1 MKKQFKP
8 FSFLTALI
16 LLIVL
21 VLVPTGTFAGASFVK
36 GVFASSTDGNA
47 LWEGEGTEAE
57 PYLIQSAEDWD
68 AISASINSGST
79 KYSGKYFKLTADISV
94 TTVLGNRPNPGSD
107 SQDNVFSG
115 TFDGDGHTLEVHIDE
130 AGFAAPF
137 AVAHNATI
145 QNLKVTGTVHSSS
158 NHASGL
164 VAASRASGAYD
175 PGSLTIRNVTV
186 SVDVSCNSH
195 VAGIVGHAHA
205 ADITMENVVFNG
217 SISASSIQ
225 GGFIGWGGLS
235 NGIKYSATFKDCLF
249 AGTCRSGAA
258 FHPVAFA
265 SGQGTVTLTTD
276 FYTTRS
282 GSGGS
287 PIVPTGS
294 GQIKLVAAAVEKDGA
309 VTFFETFQ
317 TASNSANWVA
327 GSTLRLWTDVTTSS
341 TVTVPSGGHTL
352 DLNGHSIKAGSTG
365 YSVVTVGSDADL
377 TILDGSDEGA
387 GRITGGSVGQNYG
400 GVTVDGGT
408 LTLRGGAIS
417 GNANTYGGIG
427 NCGGGVYVR
436 NSGKFYMEGGEIS
449 GNTSYVGGGV
459 CTDTSATTVSITGG
473 IIKNNKTERFGSAA
487 WAGRNSAAVF
497 RIGGDAEII
506 DNISTW
512 TADKDGE
519 GTLNFTS
526 ALLVSGDPTVHG
538 NWKTSGNSAPNT
550 HINLDNAGNSVQVIE
565 LEGALTNDS
574 GTPKITVTP
583 LYRWNDLANGKSF
596 VFTKNWSKYMGDA
609 DPADYFVCGNPA
621 YKIFLNS
628 SGEAEVG
635 TPPVA
640 HIINGETS
648 THYGSFSD
656 AVNAWTAGST
666 LKLLSDVTTG
676 STITVPA
683 GEHTL
688 DLNGHGIKMTGSG
701 SVITVGNDATLN
713 VEDSAPTTEHRFTVS
728 DVKSNGAGLATV
740 NDALTSGY
748 KTFTGGYITGGN
760 ARNGG
765 GIKVNG
771 TAQLIL
777 NGGTIIGNR
786 SSFMGAGIKADNNG
800 SANNLNI
807 TVNGGA
813 VMYNTVNGYG
823 AGICSDCTVKINGGT
838 VSYNYAT
845 NNPGGVHCHYL
856 YLNGGRIESN
866 YGGQSDYAGGAHA
879 DHEVFISG
887 NPVVLGNLINGTPSN
902 LDWDRTEYQHNHMI
916 NITGALTEGAKI
928 SVTLRN
934 NVTGTFTSG
943 WKDKMSDADPAEYF
957 ISDNSGYIV
966 CVTAEGEALLR
977 YPDVPGVSASG
988 VTCDYD
994 GKGHAISVTA
1004 PDGATVTY
1012 GTQEGD
1018 FSLTSSPAF
1027 TDAGVYTVYYQ
1038 VSKTNY
1044 TPVTGSATVKIDP
1057 ISATVTITGH
1067 TETADYDGKEHS
1079 AAGYDAEASTA
1090 LFDVTKDFSFSGAAE
1105 AKRTDAGKTEM
1116 GLAPEQFASA
1126 NANFA
1131 EVTFVVTDGS
1141 LTVFTVDAAITAAP
1155 RTGSPIYNG
1164 SELPLLIPGT
1174 ADGGTFSYAL
1184 GADAE
1189 NAPDAAS
1196 YQTAIPTA
1204 KDLGRYFVWYRV
1216 DADHNHNGLPP
1227 VCLQVVLAEEG
1238 WKTLNG
1244 TLYQSD
1250 GVTPVAGAAVTLTQ
1264 GDRTVDA
1271 ARTDA
1276 AGGYQFIVPAG
1287 VYNVVASNGASTET
1301 TLVKIYEDQDRT
1313 LTFSAGSAIAELKV
1327 NADGDK
1333 HFGVTVD
1340 GLTDE
1345 ALSVRAAEAED
1356 KTVSVLMTVEAK
1368 TEETAQNAALINELA
1383 GESQNLIF
1391 FDTKVEKTV
1400 DSVTTV
1406 LQTTSNVLE
1415 LAVPYEK
1422 TGKRGVTVYASDGSG
1437 VQTLRESDGGEEGTF
1452 RIDKENG
1459 LIYVYSNRF
1468 STFAIG
1474 YTPYYRVESTASLGS
1489 FAGTASVVI
1498 RSADGSQVFELQNV
1512 APDRISFDDIPKG
1525 KYTMTITWEDG
1536 AENTLT
1542 VPLTIRGKA
1551 AASADTANAGAAALA
1566 AAKENGVVL
1575 AALRRSDADRR
1586 SGILTLAAV
1595 LTADRADSPDAG
1607 AAGSGVSAFSV
1618 SPFGTLVGPIPQAD
1632 PGAALLRLQKLKRVA
1647 MRI

>member
-36 GVFASSTDGNA
+36 GVFASSAGGNA

-68 AISASINSGST
+68 ALSEYTNGGGTDYA
-79 KYSGKYFKLTADISV
+79 GKYFLLTEDISV
-94 TTVLGNRPNPGSD
+94 STMVGFRDQSSADIPFT
-107 SQDNVFSG
+107 G
-115 TFDGDGHTLEVHIDE
+115 TFDGGGHTLNVSIRYSG
-130 AGFAAPF
+130 AMAAPF
-137 AVAHNATI
+137 GSVCNAVI
-145 QNLKVTGTVHSSS
+145 KNLNVTGTVNGGIHS
-158 NHASGL
+158 SGL
-164 VAASRASGAYD
+164 VGGGNKGAV
-175 PGSLTIRNVTV
+175 PGSTLEICNVRSSVAVNGYNNSAV
-186 SVDVSCNSH
+186 SH
-195 VAGIVGHAHA
+195 LGGIVGHSLSAR
-205 ADITMENVVFNG
+205 ITMDNVVFAGSLNG
-217 SISASSIQ
+217 SMAQ
-225 GGFIGWGGLS
+225 GGFVGWGGGAGDHLS
-235 NGIKYSATFKDCLF
+235 ICVFSNCLF
-249 AGTCRSGAA
+249 AGTVKSGNT
-258 FHPVAFA
+258 FHPVGYAYGNNGRA
-265 SGQGTVTLTTD
+265 TLTN
-276 FYTTRS
+276 FYTTKDKNNTSNAFDYQGTSYTVLS
-282 GSGGS
+282 GLAAKVTDGGAIRYYDNFAS
-287 PIVPTGS
+287 
-294 GQIKLVAAAVEKDGA
+294 AA
-309 VTFFETFQ
+309 
-317 TASNSANWVA
+317 SAQNWKQ
-327 GSTLRLWTDVTTSS
+327 GSTLTLLGDVSISS
-341 TVTVPSGGHTL
+341 TLNVPAGEYTL
-352 DLNGHSIKAGSTG
+352 DLNG
-365 YSVVTVGSDADL
+365 
-377 TILDGSDEGA
+377 
-387 GRITGGSVGQNYG
+387 YG
-400 GVTVDGGT
+400 I
-408 LTLRGGAIS
+408 R
-417 GNANTYGGIG
+417 
-427 NCGGGVYVR
+427 R
-436 NSGKFYMEGGEIS
+436 
-449 GNTSYVGGGV
+449 
-459 CTDTSATTVSITGG
+459 
-473 IIKNNKTERFGSAA
+473 
-487 WAGRNSAAVF
+487 
-497 RIGGDAEII
+497 
-506 DNISTW
+506 
-512 TADKDGE
+512 
-519 GTLNFTS
+519 
-526 ALLVSGDPTVHG
+526 
-538 NWKTSGNSAPNT
+538 
-550 HINLDNAGNSVQVIE
+550 
-565 LEGALTNDS
+565 
-574 GTPKITVTP
+574 
-583 LYRWNDLANGKSF
+583 
-596 VFTKNWSKYMGDA
+596 
-609 DPADYFVCGNPA
+609 
-621 YKIFLNS
+621 
-628 SGEAEVG
+628 
-635 TPPVA
+635 
-640 HIINGETS
+640 
-648 THYGSFSD
+648 
-656 AVNAWTAGST
+656 
-666 LKLLSDVTTG
+666 
-676 STITVPA
+676 
-683 GEHTL
+683 
-688 DLNGHGIKMTGSG
+688 TGSG
-701 SVITVGNDATLN
+701 CVIRVNEQSTLN
-713 VEDSAPTTEHRFTVS
+713 LKDSNPSVEHRYSVS
-728 DVKSNGAGLATV
+728 NPAANGAGVATV

-748 KTFTGGYITGGN
+748 QTFTGGYITGGYITGGYN
-760 ARNGG
+760 YGAGINVEGNG
-765 GIKVNG
+765 
-771 TAQLIL
+771 AAL
-777 NGGTIIGNR
+777 NMYGGTIIGNR
-786 SSFMGAGIKADNNG
+786 LTAG
-800 SANNLNI
+800 S
-807 TVNGGA
+807 TGG
-813 VMYNTVNGYG
+813 
-823 AGICSDCTVKINGGT
+823 
-838 VSYNYAT
+838 
-845 NNPGGVHCHYL
+845 GGVCL
-856 YLNGGRIESN
+856 QDWTGTGGFHMYGGSIIGNTSN
-866 YGGQSDYAGGAHA
+866 YGGGVYVRCGTMVMVDGEISRNVANNNIGGGLLAFGASSAFIMEGGVINGNYAQHGGAIEASGGAAVSISGGVITNNTASGKGGALTNQRTDGDTSPAVFNISGAPVFSGNTAGGQSSDAYLCNTAVLNVTGELTNTTPFLVKRSSGTGAFTSGWNDKMGDADPSDYFKSENGSYQVFLNPTGEAEIGTPPVACIISGETAAYYTSISAAASSTNWTAGSTLKLLDDVTATAVITAPSGAHTLDLNGHTITRTGATGA
-879 DHEVFISG
+879 DNSGLVITVNDGANLTVTGPGKITGGSGFHGGGIHVEGTGSLVLDHCEISG
-887 NPVVLGNLINGTPSN
+887 NTGHYGGGLYLKGGTITLKNGTVVKDN
-902 LDWDRTEYQHNHMI
+902 LGTDGYGGPGIYAESGGTLILEDCTF
-916 NITGALTEGAKI
+916 TGNRMNSGMQCAVFLCGNAKVQVSGAPVIYDNTYNGEQKNLLFFQANDQQSRVLVTGTLTDGAKI
-928 SVTLRN
+928 GVRQTNDNFGAFSI
-934 NVTGTFTSG
+934 G
-943 WKDKMSDADPAEYF
+943 WKDKMGDADPAEYF

-977 YPDVPGVSASG
+977 YPDVPSVSASG

-1027 TDAGVYTVYYQ
+1027 TDAGVHTVYYQ

-1079 AAGYDAEASTA
+1079 AAGYDAETSAA

-1116 GLAPEQFASA
+1116 GLAPEQFASV

-1141 LTVFTVDAAITAAP
+1141 VTVLTVDAAITAAP

-1164 SELPLLIPGT
+1164 SELPLLIAGT
-1174 ADGGTFSYAL
+1174 AEGGTFSYAL
-1184 GADAE
+1184 GADAQ

-1345 ALSVRAAEAED
+1345 ALAVRAAAEAAD

-1368 TEETAQNAALINELA
+1368 TEETAQNAALINALA

-1415 LAVPYEK
+1415 LAVPYDK

-1489 FAGTASVVI
+1489 FAGTANVVI

-1551 AASADTANAGAAALA
+1551 AASADTANAGAEALA
-1566 AAKENGVVL
+1566 AAKENGAVL

-1595 LTADRADSPDAG
+1595 LTADRAGSPDAG